1 MPTTALRSSS
11 AESSGLV
18 QGLGFIPATAIV
30 VSTIVGSGV
39 FLVASAMAQAT
50 GSLRIILAAW
60 ALGAVIA
67 LCGAFCF
74 AELGAALPEAGGL
87 YIYLTRALGPL
98 WGFLFGWMNSIVAL
112 PVAVAAL
119 AAAFVRFAGFI
130 FPAMIAPW
138 LTFHFASHVFTLSKA
153 EPSAAAVVLLLT
165 ALNYL
170 SVRVG
175 GAVQLICSVIK
186 VGSVVAIVIAG
197 IFFAKPAAY
206 LVSHPAALGIGGTLT
221 TLVLALVPVMWAF
234 NGIQNLGYMGAEIRN
249 PAKNIPRALLCGILI
264 VSILYFLANFT
275 YFRVLSVS
283 QVASSQH
290 VASDVMQL
298 VIGSGSA
305 IWLTVA
311 IAISVLATLHAV
323 IMTEARI
330 PYAMAHRGLFFKLAG
345 RLQPRFR
352 SPSGAL
358 LLIGTLGMLMALTGT
373 FEELFS
379 LYIFVMWIFF
389 ALGGLAVIRLRATE
403 PDLPRPYRA
412 WAYPL
417 TPIIFAVADLAVTV
431 SLWIA
436 HPIRSS
442 LGLLLILAGI
452 PFYAYWR
459 RNQVATPPS
468 LEKPMPPLEE
478 PTPAL

>member
-1 MPTTALRSSS
+1 MSTPALSRSPSVES
-11 AESSGLV
+11 ASLV
-18 QGLGFIPATAIV
+18 QGLGFIEATAIV

-50 GSLRIILAAW
+50 GSIRIIMAAW

-67 LCGAFCF
+67 LSGALCF
-74 AELGAALPEAGGL
+74 AELGAALPQAGGL
-87 YIYLTRALGPL
+87 YIYLTRALGPI
-98 WGFLFGWMNSIVAL
+98 WGFLFGWMDSVVAL
-112 PVAVAAL
+112 PVAVAAI
-119 AAAFVRFAGFI
+119 AAAFVRFLGFL
-130 FPAMIAPW
+130 FPSIIAPW
-138 LTFHFASHVFTLSKA
+138 FTLHLGGHPFTLTTA
-153 EPSAAAVVLLLT
+153 EPLAAAVVLLVT

-175 GAVQLICSVIK
+175 GAVQLLCSVIK
-186 VGSVVAIVIAG
+186 IGSIVTIVIAG
-197 IFFAKPAAY
+197 LVFAKPATHVASP
-206 LVSHPAALGIGGTLT
+206 LPALGPWGTLAG
-221 TLVLALVPVMWAF
+221 LALAVVPVMWAF

-249 PAKNIPRALLCGILI
+249 PARNIPRALLCGILI
-264 VSILYFLANFT
+264 VSALYLLINFT

-290 VASDVMQL
+290 VASDVVQL
-298 VIGSGSA
+298 VMGPGSA
-305 IWLTVA
+305 VWLTVA

-330 PYAMAHRGLFFKLAG
+330 PYAMAHKGLFFKLAA

-389 ALGGLAVIRLRATE
+389 ALGGLAVIRLRVTE
-403 PDLPRPYRA
+403 PGLPRPYRA

-442 LGLLLILAGI
+442 LGLVLILAGI

-459 RNQVATPPS
+459 RNQVSA
-468 LEKPMPPLEE
+468 PMSLEE
-478 PTPAL
+478 PSPAL

>member
-1 MPTTALRSSS
+1 MSTTAVRSSS

-18 QGLGFIPATAIV
+18 QGLGFLQATGIV
-30 VSTIVGSGV
+30 VGTIVGSGV
-39 FLVASAMAQAT
+39 FLVASSMAQAT
-50 GSLRIILAAW
+50 GSIRIILTAW
-60 ALGAVIA
+60 ALGTVIA
-67 LCGAFCF
+67 LCGALCF
-74 AELGAALPEAGGL
+74 AELGAALPQAGGL
-87 YIYLTRALGPL
+87 YIYLTRALGPI
-98 WGFLFGWMNSIVAL
+98 WGFLFGWMDSMIAL

-119 AAAFVRFAGFI
+119 AAAFVRFAGFL

-138 LTFHFASHVFTLSKA
+138 FTLHFGSHAFTLTTA
-153 EPSAAAVVLLLT
+153 EPSAAAVVLVLS

-175 GAVQLICSVIK
+175 GAVQLLCSVIK

-197 IFFAKPAAY
+197 IFFAKPAPHYA
-206 LVSHPAALGIGGTLT
+206 SPSPALGPWGALT
-221 TLVLALVPVMWAF
+221 ALIFALVPVMWAF
-234 NGIQNLGYMGAEIRN
+234 NGIQNLGYMGAEIRD
-249 PAKNIPRALLCGILI
+249 PARNIPRALLCGILI
-264 VSILYFLANFT
+264 ISSLYLLVNFT
-275 YFRVLSVS
+275 YFRVLSIS

-290 VASDVMQL
+290 VASDVMQS
-298 VIGSGSA
+298 VMGPGSA

-330 PYAMAHRGLFFKLAG
+330 PYAMAHKGLFFKLAG

-358 LLIGTLGMLMALTGT
+358 LLIGALGMLMALTGT
-373 FEELFS
+373 FEELFA

-389 ALGGLAVIRLRATE
+389 ALGGLAVIRLRVTE

-412 WAYPL
+412 WGYPL
-417 TPIIFAVADLAVTV
+417 APIIFAVADLAVTV

-452 PFYAYWR
+452 PFYAFWR
-459 RNQVATPPS
+459 RNQVDGC
-468 LEKPMPPLEE
+468 
-478 PTPAL
+478 PTLDA

>member
-1 MPTTALRSSS
+1 MPATAVRHSSS
-11 AESSGLV
+11 ESSGLV
-18 QGLGFIPATAIV
+18 QGLGFIQATAIV
-30 VSTIVGSGV
+30 VSTMVGSGV
-39 FLVASAMAQAT
+39 FLVASSMAQAT
-50 GSLRIILAAW
+50 GSIRIILAAW

-74 AELGAALPEAGGL
+74 AELGTALPEAGGL
-87 YIYLTRALGPL
+87 YIYLSRALGPI
-98 WGFLFGWMNSIVAL
+98 WGFLFGWMDSMVAL
-112 PVAVAAL
+112 PVALAAL
-119 AAAFVRFAGFI
+119 AAAFVRFASFL
-130 FPAMIAPW
+130 FPAMSAPW
-138 LTFHFASHVFTLSKA
+138 ITLHFGSHPFTLTTA
-153 EPSAAAVVLLLT
+153 EPSAAVVVLLLT

-175 GAVQLICSVIK
+175 GAIQLLCSVIK
-186 VGSVVAIVIAG
+186 IGSVVTIIIAG
-197 IFFAKPAAY
+197 IFFAKP
-206 LVSHPAALGIGGTLT
+206 HAALATHPLALGPWGTLSA
-221 TLVLALVPVMWAF
+221 LVFALVPVMWAF
-234 NGIQNLGYMGAEIRN
+234 NGIQNLGYMGAEIRD
-249 PAKNIPRALLCGILI
+249 PARNIPRALLCGILI
-264 VSILYFLANFT
+264 ISALYLLINFT
-275 YFRVLSVS
+275 YFRVLSVT

-290 VASDVMQL
+290 VASDVVQL
-298 VIGSGSA
+298 VMGPGSA
-305 IWLTVA
+305 VWLTVA

-330 PYAMAHRGLFFKLAG
+330 PYAMAHNGLFFKLAA

-358 LLIGTLGMLMALTGT
+358 LLTGILGMLMALTGT

-389 ALGGLAVIRLRATE
+389 ALGGLAVIRLRVTE
-403 PDLPRPYRA
+403 PNLPRPYRA

-452 PFYAYWR
+452 PFYIYWR
-459 RNQVATPPS
+459 QSPGAPPS
-468 LEKPMPPLEE
+468 ASEGRQGGGI
-478 PTPAL
+478 AR